1 MEFTLMAIKYNNYYN
16 RQLKIELTKE
26 AYLNAD
32 TSPYYENGVYF
43 NFGDNVDTTQVMN
56 DSVEDKD
63 YIVLIRDDNTIHSRW
78 FIIDFDYQ
86 LNGQQ
91 VLILR
96 RDVTADFS
104 ATVLYSDAFI
114 EKGYLRSG
122 NALLFNKEQMTFN
135 QVKKDE
141 LLLKDST
148 NIPWIVGYYPN
159 NAHPTGT
166 AKLPNTEYDEII
178 NSNFENWQYYEYFSP
193 FTGIMHGLPKN
204 ATFSTYNSGT
214 TSPAYGSSTLR
225 TITYNSD
232 FGITVD
238 TSYVKE
244 VPSEIFTASASPWYD
259 NHVFQDKVRNVLKSN
274 YDAYKELLIAEYEW
288 TRREDFNKVISYNNK
303 RVKFDDGIKL
313 LKVTRTEFNN
323 SLTYIAT
330 SGRDLSNK
338 FISDY
343 GKQGI
348 SIIPQVGKP
357 WVYVS
362 YLYDTYTCTAD
373 SSASG
378 EYTYS
383 IKDTHYTL
391 SDAPYSM
398 FCMPYGPLAVTELGK
413 NAEGKPISN
422 TIRTDKDIQMAVA
435 TSMSEASGNIY
446 DIQILPYCP
455 LAEIK
460 GLQYT
465 VTDDRAYDVIKEG
478 ENTVG
483 YIFHCQRSSFSKRI
497 SILPAPT
504 WLTKRNNPVDVK
516 VQNECEFIRF
526 NSPNYASSWEM
537 SVAKNEGISW
547 INVVATYK
555 PFTPY
560 IKVYPDFKGLY
571 GDNFNDQR
579 GLILSGDFSI
589 PVVTDQWKTY
599 ELQNKNYQNMFD
611 REIKNLEVQQK
622 YGRLQDIVG
631 AATGAIGAA
640 GTGAALGSATG
651 PLGMAMGAV
660 AGGIMSAGAGIGD
673 LAIND
678 KLRDEAKSYKMDMY
692 GYQLGNIKALHNTLT
707 KTSAYNI
714 DNKYFPF
721 IEHYSA
727 TDVEI
732 EAFKSKLKYNGMT
745 VGVIGRFADYLGEDE
760 TYVKGQLIRLESIG
774 DMHIANQLALE
785 MSKGVYING
794 NITAGN

>member
-26 AYLNAD
+26 AYLKAD
-32 TSPYYENGVYF
+32 ANPYYENGVYF

-78 FIIDFDYQ
+78 FIIDSDYQ

-96 RDVTADFS
+96 RDVAADFS
-104 ATVLYSDAFI
+104 YTVLYSDAFI

-122 NALLFNKEQMTFN
+122 NNLIFNKEQMTFN
-135 QVKKDE
+135 QVKKEE
-141 LLLKDST
+141 LLLKDGT

-159 NAHPTGT
+159 NETITGT
-166 AKLPNTEYDEII
+166 AKLPNTEYDEVV
-178 NSNFENWQYYEYFSP
+178 NSNFEDWKYYEYFSP

-204 ATFSTYNSGT
+204 TTFSTYNSGI
-214 TSPAYGSSTLR
+214 TSTAYGSSTLR
-225 TITYNSD
+225 TNTSMSD
-232 FGITVD
+232 FGVTVD

-244 VPSEIFTASASPWYD
+244 VPSGIFTALASPWYD
-259 NHVFQDKVRNVLKSN
+259 NHVFQDKVRNVLERN
-274 YDAYKELLIAEYEW
+274 YDTYKELLINEYEW
-288 TRREDFNKVISYNNK
+288 TKRADFNNVLSYNNK
-303 RVKFDDGIKL
+303 RVKFNDGIKL
-313 LKVTRTEFNN
+313 LMVKKTGFDN
-323 SLTYIAT
+323 SLTYIAMA
-330 SGRDLSNK
+330 GRDLSNK

-348 SIIPQVGKP
+348 SITPQAGKP

-383 IKDTHYTL
+383 ISHDHYTL

-398 FCMPYGPLAVTELGK
+398 FCMPYGTLVVSDGT
-413 NAEGKPISN
+413 N
-422 TIRTDKDIQMAVA
+422 TIRTDRDIQLTVA
-435 TSMSEASGNIY
+435 TSMAQAKDQIY

-455 LAEIK
+455 LAEIN
-460 GLQYT
+460 GLQYA
-465 VTDDRAYDVIKEG
+465 VTDNRAYDVIKEG

-497 SILPAPT
+497 SLLPLPK
-504 WLTKRNNPVDVK
+504 WLTKRNDPVDVK

-547 INVVATYK
+547 INVAATYK

-571 GDNFNDQR
+571 GDDFNDQR
-579 GLILSGDFSI
+579 GLILAGDFSI
-589 PVVTDQWKTY
+589 PIVTDQWKTY

-611 REIKNLEVQQK
+611 REISNLDVQQH
-622 YGRLQDIVG
+622 YGRLQDSLSIV
-631 AATGAIGAA
+631 TGALQGA
-640 GTGAALGSATG
+640 GTGAALGSAGGTVG
-651 PLGMAMGAV
+651 AIAGAGLGALGST
-660 AGGIMSAGAGIGD
+660 IAGIGD
-673 LAIND
+673 IAIND

-692 GYQLGNIKALHNTLT
+692 GYQLGNIKALPNTLA

-794 NITAGN
+794 SITAIV

>member
-16 RQLKIELTKE
+16 RQLKIELTKDD
-26 AYLNAD
+26 YLKKD
-32 TSPYYENGVYF
+32 KSPYYENGVYF
-43 NFGDNVDTTQVMN
+43 NFGDNVNTTQVMN
-56 DSVEDKD
+56 DNVENKD
-63 YIVLIRDDNTIHSRW
+63 YVVLLASDGSVHSRW
-78 FIIDFDYQ
+78 FILDSTYK

-91 VLILR
+91 TLTLR
-96 RDVTADFS
+96 RDVAADYS
-104 ATVLYSDAFI
+104 HTVLYSDCFI
-114 EKGYLRSG
+114 EKGYIRSG
-122 NALLFNKEQMTFN
+122 NKLLFNKEQMTFN
-135 QVKKDE
+135 QVKKEE

-159 NAHPTGT
+159 NATIKGT
-166 AKLPNTEYDEII
+166 AKLPNTEYDEVV
-178 NSNFENWQYYEYFSP
+178 NSNFADWQYYEYFSP

-204 ATFSTYNSGT
+204 TTFSTYNSGAV
-214 TSPAYGSSTLR
+214 SIAYGSSTLR
-225 TITYNSD
+225 TNTYRSD
-232 FGITVD
+232 FGVTVD

-244 VPSEIFTASASPWYD
+244 VPSGIFTAVAGTAYD
-259 NHVFQDKVRNVLKSN
+259 NHLFQDKVRGILERN
-274 YDAYKELLIAEYEW
+274 YDTYKELLISEYEW
-288 TRREDFNKVISYNNK
+288 TKREDFNNVLSYNNM
-303 RVKFDDGIKL
+303 RIKFNDGIKL
-313 LKVTRTEFNN
+313 LKVKKTGFDN
-323 SLTYIAT
+323 SLTYIAMA
-330 SGRDLSNK
+330 GLDLSNK

-348 SIIPQVGKP
+348 SITPQAGKP

-378 EYTYS
+378 EYNYT
-383 IKDTHYTL
+383 IGQNHYTL

-398 FCMPYGPLAVTELGK
+398 FCMPYGALVVSDGTT
-413 NAEGKPISN
+413 
-422 TIRTDKDIQMAVA
+422 TIRTDKDIQLAVA
-435 TSMSEASGNIY
+435 TSIAETKDNIF

-455 LAEIK
+455 LTEIK
-460 GLQYT
+460 GIQYT
-465 VTDDRAYDVIKEG
+465 VTDTRAYDIIKEG
-478 ENTVG
+478 ETMVG

-504 WLTKRNNPVDVK
+504 WLTNRSNPIDVK

-547 INVVATYK
+547 INVAATYK
-555 PFTPY
+555 PYSPY

-571 GDNFNDQR
+571 GDDFNDQR

-589 PVVTDQWKTY
+589 PVITDQWKTY
-599 ELQNKNYQNMFD
+599 ELNNKNYQSMFD
-611 REIKNLEVQQK
+611 REIKNLDVQQK
-622 YGRLQDIVG
+622 YGRLQDVVG

-640 GTGAALGSATG
+640 GTGAALGSAGG
-651 PLGMAMGAV
+651 PLGMAIGAV
-660 AGGIMSAGAGIGD
+660 AGGFMSAGAGIAD
-673 LAIND
+673 VAIND
-678 KLRDEAKSYKMDMY
+678 QLRDEAKNYKTDMY
-692 GYQLGNIKALHNTLT
+692 GYQLENIKALPNTLT
-707 KTSAYNI
+707 KTSSYNI

-727 TDVEI
+727 TNVEI
-732 EAFKSKLKYNGMT
+732 EAFKNKLKYNGMT
-745 VGVIGRFADYLGEDE
+745 VGVIGRFVDYLGEDE

-794 NITAGN
+794 NITEGN